1 MLPIEEIMKTFGL
14 FWEYPVITEK
24 AFYMQNKQD
33 DQFFGFP
40 WACLWQKINQINPRG
55 PSETRTVLQTQLDSI
70 YQTLYNIRGE
80 QIYYTCCQQIA
91 FRCFIPLWRDLNIH
105 TVYASHK
112 IKGEDEIDGIVIK
125 PCPLYAVNIE
135 DESING
141 NFQSKDLIRTKRDI
155 LYSFAGG
162 YQPADYLTDI
172 RPRIFQMKHP
182 PNTYIRNTGL
192 WHFAAI
198 VYGGKQNKNGEL
210 NIDAKYTENTKK
222 YNELLLESR
231 YTLCPSGSGPNSI
244 RFWEALGAG
253 SIPILLADTLDL
265 PPHELWEKAIVR
277 VAEKDLENIPTL
289 LADISVEE
297 ERKKREHCL
306 ALYSHFK
313 NNYRNK

>member
-40 WACLWQKINQINPRG
+40 WACLWQKISQINAHG
-55 PSETRTVLQTQLDSI
+55 PSETSTVLQTQLDSI

-80 QIYYTCCQQIA
+80 QIYYTCCQQVA
-91 FRCFIPLWRDLNIH
+91 FRQFIPLWQCLNIR
-105 TVYASHK
+105 TVYAVHK
-112 IKGEDEIDGIVIK
+112 TMGEDVIGGITIK

-135 DESING
+135 DKSKNKI
-141 NFQSKDLIRTKRDI
+141 FQDADLLTKERDI
-155 LYSFAGG
+155 IYSFAG
-162 YQPADYLTDI
+162 AHNHDYISNI
-172 RPRIFQMKHP
+172 RIRIFQMKHP
-182 PNTYIRNTGL
+182 PHTYIRNTGT
-192 WHFAAI
+192 WHFAGI
-198 VYGGKQNKNGEL
+198 VFSEKQNIKGEL

-222 YNELLLESR
+222 YNELLLRSR
-231 YTLCPSGSGPNSI
+231 YTLSPSGAGPNSI

-265 PPHELWEKAIVR
+265 PAHELWEKAILR

-289 LADISVEE
+289 LGQISLEE
-297 ERKKREHCL
+297 ERKRRENCL
-306 ALYSHFK
+306 TLYSHFK